1 MEWSLAYDVSSVAPS
16 AHAST
21 DYSTA
26 HWSRSPVGYVK
37 CNFDASVPLQGQG
50 VGLGRVLRDHCD
62 HFIHVGKVYREGSF
76 NPLIAE
82 ALAAREVL
90 LYPKSSEF
98 HLVVLDTLLVNAIT
112 TCVFD
117 FSHLDLLVQY
127 IDNLLS
133 EIDDVPMVFARK
145 SVNLCIHVLVRA
157 VVFCIR
163 FG

>member
-1 MEWSLAYDVSSVAPS
+1 M
-16 AHAST
+16 
-21 DYSTA
+21 
-26 HWSRSPVGYVK
+26 
-37 CNFDASVPLQGQG
+37 
-50 VGLGRVLRDHCD
+50 
-62 HFIHVGKVYREGSF
+62 
-76 NPLIAE
+76 
-82 ALAAREVL
+82 
-90 LYPKSSEF
+90 
-98 HLVVLDTLLVNAIT
+98 NAIT
-112 TCVFD
+112 TCVLD